1 MIRFNFFRLA
11 TRYSPQSAQSTRC
24 TGGAAI
30 NSIVSEE
37 ERVKEDLTLRSP
49 NFSSNMRLELEL
61 VILTN

>member
-37 ERVKEDLTLRSP
+37 ERVKEDLTLLQISP
-49 NFSSNMRLELEL
+49 QTCSLNLN
-61 VILTN
+61 